1 MDHENQELSPT
12 VSQSGEPQEVVL
24 RYEAPVTPIVERY
37 VQPTPLPG
45 QPKKHTSPR
54 KKRKGLKIFLFCML
68 GLLLV
73 SGVVTALWLGG
84 AFDDHRSYHDD
95 DFEQRHDEDY
105 YDNSEHGETTIKRLP
120 NTDKVKLRYNE
131 SHGEKAHKVAP
142 DGGLLLGT
150 AAEHPGQLLETPAA
164 EDRLPEVGGNFV
176 QGESEVASINMVYGS
191 ASVGARSMTSS
202 SSPGI
207 ALKSEGISYCAA
219 ARIPIVYANIS
230 RGGPGVGAIQPAQQD
245 YFQAT
250 KASGNGGFEMI
261 VLAPATVQEAVDLT
275 YKAFDLA
282 DRDRN
287 PVLILADG
295 VIGTM
300 MEPVELPE
308 MKSDEEIAAIRESKK
323 KWACIGHELDLPNR
337 SWIEPGQWDTN
348 KMQRVN
354 EEAAALYAS
363 WEKDVMV
370 EEYCTED
377 AEVVITAY
385 GISGRI
391 AKSVVEMMRAE
402 GKKVGLIRPITVH
415 PFPKA
420 AFDKLDYGTCHAI
433 LDVEM
438 SIPAQMVEDVDH
450 AVRGRC
456 PIKTCL
462 CSGGNVMSR
471 EAVVE
476 AVEKLLNK

>member
-1 MDHENQELSPT
+1 MARVLMKGCEAIAEAAVRAGCRFFAGYPIT
-12 VSQSGEPQEVVL
+12 PQ
-24 RYEAPVTPIVERY
+24 
-37 VQPTPLPG
+37 
-45 QPKKHTSPR
+45 
-54 KKRKGLKIFLFCML
+54 
-68 GLLLV
+68 
-73 SGVVTALWLGG
+73 
-84 AFDDHRSYHDD
+84 
-95 DFEQRHDEDY
+95 
-105 YDNSEHGETTIKRLP
+105 
-120 NTDKVKLRYNE
+120 NE
-131 SHGEKAHKVAP
+131 IPEYFAR
-142 DGGLLLGT
+142 
-150 AAEHPGQLLETPAA
+150 
-164 EDRLPEVGGNFV
+164 RLPEVGGSFV
-176 QGESEVASINMVYGS
+176 QGESEVASINMVYGA
-191 ASVGARSMTSS
+191 ASVGARSMTFS

-219 ARIPIVYANIS
+219 ARIPMVYANIS

-275 YKAFDLA
+275 CKAFELA

-308 MKSDEEIAAIRESKK
+308 MMSDEEIAAIRESKK
-323 KWACIGHELDLPNR
+323 KWACIGHPLDYAHR
-337 SWIEPGQWDTN
+337 AWIQPGQWDTN
-348 KMQRVN
+348 KMQAVN
-354 EEAAALYAS
+354 EEALRLYNS

-415 PFPKA
+415 PFPKES
-420 AFDKLDYGTCHAI
+420 FEKLDYGTCRAI

-438 SIPAQMVEDVDH
+438 SIPAQLAEDVDH

-456 PIKTCL
+456 PIETCL
-462 CSGGNVMSR
+462 CSGGNIMSR

-476 AVEKLLNK
+476 AVEKLLNR

>member
-1 MDHENQELSPT
+1 MARVLMKGCEAIAEAAVRAGCRFFAGYPIT
-12 VSQSGEPQEVVL
+12 PQ
-24 RYEAPVTPIVERY
+24 
-37 VQPTPLPG
+37 
-45 QPKKHTSPR
+45 
-54 KKRKGLKIFLFCML
+54 
-68 GLLLV
+68 
-73 SGVVTALWLGG
+73 
-84 AFDDHRSYHDD
+84 
-95 DFEQRHDEDY
+95 
-105 YDNSEHGETTIKRLP
+105 
-120 NTDKVKLRYNE
+120 NE
-131 SHGEKAHKVAP
+131 IPEYFAR
-142 DGGLLLGT
+142 
-150 AAEHPGQLLETPAA
+150 
-164 EDRLPEVGGNFV
+164 RLPEVGGSFV
-176 QGESEVASINMVYGS
+176 QGESEVASINMVYGA

-219 ARIPIVYANIS
+219 ARIPMVYANIS

-275 YKAFDLA
+275 CKAFELA

-308 MKSDEEIAAIRESKK
+308 MMSDEEIAAIREGKK
-323 KWACIGHELDLPNR
+323 KWACIGHPLDYANR
-337 SWIEPGQWDTN
+337 AWIQPGQWDTN
-348 KMQRVN
+348 KMQAVN
-354 EEAAALYAS
+354 EEALRLYNS

-420 AFDKLDYGTCHAI
+420 SFEKLDYGTCRAI

-438 SIPAQMVEDVDH
+438 SIPAQLAEDVDH

-456 PIKTCL
+456 PIETCL
-462 CSGGNVMSR
+462 CSGGNIMSR

-476 AVEKLLNK
+476 AVEKLLNR

>member
-1 MDHENQELSPT
+1 MARVLMKGCEAIAEAAVRAGCRFFAGYPIT
-12 VSQSGEPQEVVL
+12 PQ
-24 RYEAPVTPIVERY
+24 
-37 VQPTPLPG
+37 
-45 QPKKHTSPR
+45 
-54 KKRKGLKIFLFCML
+54 
-68 GLLLV
+68 
-73 SGVVTALWLGG
+73 
-84 AFDDHRSYHDD
+84 
-95 DFEQRHDEDY
+95 
-105 YDNSEHGETTIKRLP
+105 
-120 NTDKVKLRYNE
+120 NE
-131 SHGEKAHKVAP
+131 IPEYFAR
-142 DGGLLLGT
+142 
-150 AAEHPGQLLETPAA
+150 
-164 EDRLPEVGGNFV
+164 RLPEVGGSFV
-176 QGESEVASINMVYGS
+176 QGESEVASINMVYGA

-219 ARIPIVYANIS
+219 ARIPMVYANIS

-275 YKAFDLA
+275 CKAFELA

-308 MKSDEEIAAIRESKK
+308 MMSDEEIAAIRESKK
-323 KWACIGHELDLPNR
+323 KWACIGHPLDYAHR
-337 SWIEPGQWDTN
+337 AWIQPGQWDTN
-348 KMQRVN
+348 KMQAVN
-354 EEAAALYAS
+354 EEALRLYNS

-420 AFDKLDYGTCHAI
+420 SFEKLDYGTCRAI

-438 SIPAQMVEDVDH
+438 SIPAQLAEDVDH

-456 PIKTCL
+456 PIETCR
-462 CSGGNVMSR
+462 CSGGNIMRR

-476 AVEKLLNK
+476 AVEKLMNR

>member
-1 MDHENQELSPT
+1 MARVLMKGCEAIAEAAVRAGCRFFAGYPIT
-12 VSQSGEPQEVVL
+12 PQ
-24 RYEAPVTPIVERY
+24 
-37 VQPTPLPG
+37 
-45 QPKKHTSPR
+45 
-54 KKRKGLKIFLFCML
+54 
-68 GLLLV
+68 
-73 SGVVTALWLGG
+73 
-84 AFDDHRSYHDD
+84 
-95 DFEQRHDEDY
+95 
-105 YDNSEHGETTIKRLP
+105 
-120 NTDKVKLRYNE
+120 NE
-131 SHGEKAHKVAP
+131 IPEYFAR
-142 DGGLLLGT
+142 
-150 AAEHPGQLLETPAA
+150 
-164 EDRLPEVGGNFV
+164 RLPEVGGSFV
-176 QGESEVASINMVYGS
+176 QGESEVASINMVYGA

-219 ARIPIVYANIS
+219 ARIPMVYANIS
-230 RGGPGVGAIQPAQQD
+230 RGGPGAGAIQPAQQD

-275 YKAFDLA
+275 CKAFELA

-308 MKSDEEIAAIRESKK
+308 MMSDEEIAAIRESKK
-323 KWACIGHELDLPNR
+323 KWACIGHPLDYAHR
-337 SWIEPGQWDTN
+337 AWIQPGQWDTN
-348 KMQRVN
+348 KMQAVN
-354 EEAAALYAS
+354 EEALRLYNS

-420 AFDKLDYGTCHAI
+420 SFEKLDYGTCRAI

-438 SIPAQMVEDVDH
+438 SIPAQLAEDVDH

-456 PIKTCL
+456 PIETCL
-462 CSGGNVMSR
+462 CSGGNIMSR

-476 AVEKLLNK
+476 AVEKLLNR

>member
-1 MDHENQELSPT
+1 MARVLMKGCEAIAEAAVRAGCRFFAGYPIT
-12 VSQSGEPQEVVL
+12 PQ
-24 RYEAPVTPIVERY
+24 
-37 VQPTPLPG
+37 
-45 QPKKHTSPR
+45 
-54 KKRKGLKIFLFCML
+54 
-68 GLLLV
+68 
-73 SGVVTALWLGG
+73 
-84 AFDDHRSYHDD
+84 
-95 DFEQRHDEDY
+95 
-105 YDNSEHGETTIKRLP
+105 
-120 NTDKVKLRYNE
+120 NE
-131 SHGEKAHKVAP
+131 IPEYFAR
-142 DGGLLLGT
+142 
-150 AAEHPGQLLETPAA
+150 
-164 EDRLPEVGGNFV
+164 RLPEVGGSFV
-176 QGESEVASINMVYGS
+176 QGESEVASINMVYGA

-219 ARIPIVYANIS
+219 ARIPMVYANIS
-230 RGGPGVGAIQPAQQD
+230 RGGPGIGAIQPAQQD

-275 YKAFDLA
+275 CKAFELA

-308 MKSDEEIAAIRESKK
+308 MMSDEEIAAIRESKK
-323 KWACIGHELDLPNR
+323 KWACIGHPLDYAHR
-337 SWIEPGQWDTN
+337 AWIQPGQWDTN
-348 KMQRVN
+348 KMQAVN
-354 EEAAALYAS
+354 EEALRLYNS

-420 AFDKLDYGTCHAI
+420 SFEKLDYGTCRAI

-438 SIPAQMVEDVDH
+438 SIPAQLAEDVDH

-456 PIKTCL
+456 PIETCL
-462 CSGGNVMSR
+462 CSGGNIMSR

-476 AVEKLLNK
+476 AVEKLLNR

>member
-1 MDHENQELSPT
+1 MARVLMKGCEAIAEAAVRAGCRFFAGYPIT
-12 VSQSGEPQEVVL
+12 PQ
-24 RYEAPVTPIVERY
+24 
-37 VQPTPLPG
+37 
-45 QPKKHTSPR
+45 
-54 KKRKGLKIFLFCML
+54 
-68 GLLLV
+68 
-73 SGVVTALWLGG
+73 
-84 AFDDHRSYHDD
+84 
-95 DFEQRHDEDY
+95 
-105 YDNSEHGETTIKRLP
+105 
-120 NTDKVKLRYNE
+120 NE
-131 SHGEKAHKVAP
+131 IPEYFAR
-142 DGGLLLGT
+142 
-150 AAEHPGQLLETPAA
+150 
-164 EDRLPEVGGNFV
+164 RLPEVGGSFV
-176 QGESEVASINMVYGS
+176 QGESEVASINMVYGA
-191 ASVGARSMTSS
+191 ASVGAQSMTSS

-219 ARIPIVYANIS
+219 ARIPMVYANIS

-250 KASGNGGFEMI
+250 KASANGGFEMI

-275 YKAFDLA
+275 CKAFELA

-308 MKSDEEIAAIRESKK
+308 MMSDEEIATIRESKK
-323 KWACIGHELDLPNR
+323 KWACIGHPLDYAHR
-337 SWIEPGQWDTN
+337 AWIQPGQWDTN
-348 KMQRVN
+348 KMQAVN
-354 EEAAALYAS
+354 EEALRLYNS

-420 AFDKLDYGTCHAI
+420 SFEKLDYGTCRAI

-438 SIPAQMVEDVDH
+438 SIPAQLAEDVDH

-456 PIKTCL
+456 PIETCL
-462 CSGGNVMSR
+462 CSGGNIMSR

-476 AVEKLLNK
+476 AVEKLLNR

>member
-1 MDHENQELSPT
+1 MARVLMKGCEAIAEAAVRAGCRFFAGYPIT
-12 VSQSGEPQEVVL
+12 PQ
-24 RYEAPVTPIVERY
+24 
-37 VQPTPLPG
+37 
-45 QPKKHTSPR
+45 
-54 KKRKGLKIFLFCML
+54 
-68 GLLLV
+68 
-73 SGVVTALWLGG
+73 
-84 AFDDHRSYHDD
+84 
-95 DFEQRHDEDY
+95 
-105 YDNSEHGETTIKRLP
+105 
-120 NTDKVKLRYNE
+120 NE
-131 SHGEKAHKVAP
+131 IPEYFAR
-142 DGGLLLGT
+142 
-150 AAEHPGQLLETPAA
+150 
-164 EDRLPEVGGNFV
+164 RLPEVGGSFV
-176 QGESEVASINMVYGS
+176 QGESEVASINMVYGA

-219 ARIPIVYANIS
+219 ARIPMVYANIS

-275 YKAFDLA
+275 CKAFELA

-308 MKSDEEIAAIRESKK
+308 MMSDEEIAAIRESKK
-323 KWACIGHELDLPNR
+323 KWACIGHPLDYAHR
-337 SWIEPGQWDTN
+337 AWIQPGQWDTD
-348 KMQRVN
+348 KMQAVN
-354 EEAAALYAS
+354 EEALRLYNS

-377 AEVVITAY
+377 AEVVIAAY

-402 GKKVGLIRPITVH
+402 GKKVGLIRPIAVH

-420 AFDKLDYGTCHAI
+420 SFEKLDYGTCRAI

-438 SIPAQMVEDVDH
+438 SIPAQLAEDVDH

-456 PIKTCL
+456 PIETCL
-462 CSGGNVMSR
+462 CSGGNIMSR

-476 AVEKLLNK
+476 AVEKLLNR

>member
-1 MDHENQELSPT
+1 MARVLMKGCEAIAKAAVRAGCRFFAGYPIT
-12 VSQSGEPQEVVL
+12 PQ
-24 RYEAPVTPIVERY
+24 
-37 VQPTPLPG
+37 
-45 QPKKHTSPR
+45 
-54 KKRKGLKIFLFCML
+54 
-68 GLLLV
+68 
-73 SGVVTALWLGG
+73 
-84 AFDDHRSYHDD
+84 
-95 DFEQRHDEDY
+95 
-105 YDNSEHGETTIKRLP
+105 
-120 NTDKVKLRYNE
+120 NE
-131 SHGEKAHKVAP
+131 IPEYFAR
-142 DGGLLLGT
+142 
-150 AAEHPGQLLETPAA
+150 
-164 EDRLPEVGGNFV
+164 RLPEVGGSFV
-176 QGESEVASINMVYGS
+176 QGESEVASINMVYGA

-219 ARIPIVYANIS
+219 ARIPMVYANIS

-250 KASGNGGFEMI
+250 KASGNGGLEMI

-275 YKAFDLA
+275 CKAFELA

-308 MKSDEEIAAIRESKK
+308 MMSDEEIAAIRESKK
-323 KWACIGHELDLPNR
+323 KWACIGHPLDYAHR
-337 SWIEPGQWDTN
+337 AWIQPGQWDTN
-348 KMQRVN
+348 KMQAVN
-354 EEAAALYAS
+354 EEALRLYNS

-420 AFDKLDYGTCHAI
+420 SFEKLDYGTCRAI

-438 SIPAQMVEDVDH
+438 SIPAQLAEDVDH

-456 PIKTCL
+456 PIETCL
-462 CSGGNVMSR
+462 CSGGNIMSR

-476 AVEKLLNK
+476 AVEKLLNR

>member
-1 MDHENQELSPT
+1 MARVLMKGCEAIAEAAVRAGCRFFAGYPIT
-12 VSQSGEPQEVVL
+12 PQ
-24 RYEAPVTPIVERY
+24 
-37 VQPTPLPG
+37 
-45 QPKKHTSPR
+45 
-54 KKRKGLKIFLFCML
+54 
-68 GLLLV
+68 
-73 SGVVTALWLGG
+73 
-84 AFDDHRSYHDD
+84 
-95 DFEQRHDEDY
+95 
-105 YDNSEHGETTIKRLP
+105 
-120 NTDKVKLRYNE
+120 NE
-131 SHGEKAHKVAP
+131 IPEYFAR
-142 DGGLLLGT
+142 
-150 AAEHPGQLLETPAA
+150 
-164 EDRLPEVGGNFV
+164 RLPEVGGSFV
-176 QGESEVASINMVYGS
+176 QGESEVASINMVYGA
-191 ASVGARSMTSS
+191 ASVGARSMTFS

-219 ARIPIVYANIS
+219 ARIPMVYANIS

-275 YKAFDLA
+275 CKAFELA

-308 MKSDEEIAAIRESKK
+308 MMSDEEIAAIRESKK
-323 KWACIGHELDLPNR
+323 KWACIGHPLDYAHR
-337 SWIEPGQWDTN
+337 AWIQPGQWDTN
-348 KMQRVN
+348 KMQAVN
-354 EEAAALYAS
+354 EEALRLYNS

-420 AFDKLDYGTCHAI
+420 SFEKLDYGTCCAI

-438 SIPAQMVEDVDH
+438 SIPAQLAEDVDH

-456 PIKTCL
+456 PIETCL
-462 CSGGNVMSR
+462 CSGGNIMSR

-476 AVEKLLNK
+476 AVEKLLNR

>member
-1 MDHENQELSPT
+1 MARVLMKGCEAIAEAAVRAGCRFFAGYPIT
-12 VSQSGEPQEVVL
+12 PQ
-24 RYEAPVTPIVERY
+24 
-37 VQPTPLPG
+37 
-45 QPKKHTSPR
+45 
-54 KKRKGLKIFLFCML
+54 
-68 GLLLV
+68 
-73 SGVVTALWLGG
+73 
-84 AFDDHRSYHDD
+84 
-95 DFEQRHDEDY
+95 
-105 YDNSEHGETTIKRLP
+105 
-120 NTDKVKLRYNE
+120 NE
-131 SHGEKAHKVAP
+131 IPEYFAR
-142 DGGLLLGT
+142 
-150 AAEHPGQLLETPAA
+150 
-164 EDRLPEVGGNFV
+164 RLPEVGGSFV
-176 QGESEVASINMVYGS
+176 QGESEVASINMVYGA

-219 ARIPIVYANIS
+219 ARIPMVYANIS

-250 KASGNGGFEMI
+250 KSSGNGGFEMI

-275 YKAFDLA
+275 CKAFELA

-308 MKSDEEIAAIRESKK
+308 MMSDEEIAAIRESKK
-323 KWACIGHELDLPNR
+323 KWACIGHPLDYAHR
-337 SWIEPGQWDTN
+337 AWIQPGQWDTN
-348 KMQRVN
+348 KMQAVN
-354 EEAAALYAS
+354 EEALRLYNS

-420 AFDKLDYGTCHAI
+420 SFEKLDYGTCRAI

-438 SIPAQMVEDVDH
+438 SIPAQLAEDVDH

-456 PIKTCL
+456 PIETCL
-462 CSGGNVMSR
+462 CSGGNIMSC
-471 EAVVE
+471 EAVIE
-476 AVEKLLNK
+476 AVEKLLNR